1 MSNNIFDSKYSNL
14 LTIFLIVGIVIII
27 GAIGVTGFI
36 ISRNGNEKQEAT
48 KTAENLQEEVTNKNS
63 DNEVNVDTNTGLIE
77 VEENV
82 LIDSNTINSTNSNNT
97 TSMKLY
103 KGFPMVGTI
112 EIPAINLE
120 YPVLESASKSAI
132 DVSVAIYDGPGL
144 NEVGNTTIVG
154 HNYRDGRFFSN
165 NKKLVEGDKV
175 YITDLR
181 GNKVEYVIYRAY
193 TTTPEDST
201 YLDRDTEGKREISLI
216 TCTDDT
222 QSRLIIWTREQ

>member
-36 ISRNGNEKQEAT
+36 ISRNGNEKQEST

-222 QSRLIIWTREQ
+222 QSRLIIWAREQ

>member
-36 ISRNGNEKQEAT
+36 ISRNGNEKQEST

-181 GNKVEYVIYRAY
+181 GNKVEYVIYRTY

-222 QSRLIIWTREQ
+222 QSRLIIWAREQ

>member
-222 QSRLIIWTREQ
+222 QSRLIIWAREQ